1 MWFGSSTRTLDS
13 GAARR
18 SAWQWAMAKINTG
31 CLMIRRQHNIIA
43 SMNYRSIIAARSVNA
58 RLLPAAA
65 GRQGQLHMSMPNVA
79 AVGDGTTPFL
89 VEHEHYRH
97 DSATTIRRYNRFVRC
112 RFQSSV
118 ASPSSSSHSTYV
130 KPRNVELWEE
140 LASKEL
146 SKSTMTVESLRTE
159 RVTPVRRIG
168 LTYAFF
174 GMLFVSCVAVKK
186 LRSSHLIFYLAH
198 LCIAGGHCHSACLL
212 RSRGCESLH
221 ASEIA
226 YYYRSI
232 YLYILSKYC

>member
-43 SMNYRSIIAARSVNA
+43 SMNYRSIIAARSVKA

-65 GRQGQLHMSMPNVA
+65 GRQGQLHLSMPNVA

-97 DSATTIRRYNRFVRC
+97 DSATTIRRYNSIRFACC
-112 RFQSSV
+112 RFQSSA
-118 ASPSSSSHSTYV
+118 ASPASSSHAPYV

-140 LASKEL
+140 LATKEL

-168 LTYAFF
+168 LCHFSECYLHCVL
-174 GMLFVSCVAVKK
+174 LFKK
-186 LRSSHLIFYLAH
+186 
-198 LCIAGGHCHSACLL
+198 
-212 RSRGCESLH
+212 
-221 ASEIA
+221 
-226 YYYRSI
+226 
-232 YLYILSKYC
+232 